1 MRHLLGVFREHL
13 VCCFHHLAF
22 VLRRGLPSSL
32 FNAMPNNQLVHFRH
46 EWGHCL
52 PISATSIW
60 TLVTQAIG
68 RVLNFFDY

>member
-1 MRHLLGVFREHL
+1 
-13 VCCFHHLAF
+13 

-52 PISATSIW
+52 PISTTSIW
-60 TLVTQAIG
+60 TLVTQAI
-68 RVLNFFDY
+68 